1 MKGNHF
7 NFNHITQC
15 RTTNAAEGFHSALK
29 KDPRHLK
36 HPTVLNV
43 LNFLQSI
50 TSEQDERILKLVNGQ
65 IIPKKRKQKT
75 S

>member
-50 TSEQDERILKLVNGQ
+50 TSEQDERIRSNHTKKAKAK
-65 IIPKKRKQKT
+65 IPKVG
-75 S
+75 